1 MHLKWFKGRAMPDV
15 VSQIKRELGPEAVIL
30 HSKSL
35 RAWGPLKSMGGRVEV
50 LAAVDRRPEGGAP
63 ERSVITAPARE
74 RARERAV
81 EPTRVAESPGVSV
94 SSSGRVA
101 PANDAL
107 GAEVAALR
115 QLLVQFAGAR
125 LLPPALAPF
134 YERMVTAGV
143 EPALAQQMLAE
154 VPPPAKG
161 ESRGALA
168 KRVATA
174 LTAAL
179 SVAGP
184 SSATRVALV
193 GLPGAG
199 KTATVAKL
207 AARAQLAGKRAAV
220 IDLDGSGLGASNAL
234 EGFAAIAEVPYV
246 AALDADAVAHALDR
260 VPAGRLTILDT
271 PGASPHDVAG
281 LQRLGD
287 LVRAARA
294 EEIHLV
300 LPATTKT
307 ADALAAVRAFAAL
320 GATHLL
326 FTRLDE
332 TTSQG
337 SVLAVGVESGLPL
350 SHVGTG
356 RDIPGDLAPA
366 SARAV
371 VHSILGLGVET
382 A

>member
-30 HSKSL
+30 HSKSS
-35 RAWGPLKSMGGRVEV
+35 RSWGPLKSMGGRVEV
-50 LAAVDRRPEGGAP
+50 LAAVDRRPEGGS
-63 ERSVITAPARE
+63 ERSAISAPARE
-74 RARERAV
+74 RERERERPA
-81 EPTRVAESPGVSV
+81 AESPRAAVA
-94 SSSGRVA
+94 SSARVA
-101 PANDAL
+101 PAADGL

-115 QLLVQFAGAR
+115 QLLVQFGGAR
-125 LLPPALAPF
+125 LLPPALATF
-134 YERMVTAGV
+134 YERLVAAGV
-143 EPALAQQMLAE
+143 DAALAQQLLAE
-154 VPPPAKG
+154 VPAPAKG
-161 ESRGALA
+161 ESRAALA

-174 LTAAL
+174 LAAAL
-179 SVAGP
+179 AVAGP

-193 GLPGAG
+193 GPPGAG
-199 KTATVAKL
+199 KTASVAKL
-207 AARAQLAGKRAAV
+207 AARAQLAGKRAGV
-220 IDLDGSGLGASNAL
+220 MDLDGSGLGASNAL

-246 AALDADAVAHALDR
+246 AALDADAVAHALGR
-260 VPAGRLTILDT
+260 VPANRLTVIDT
-271 PGASPHDVAG
+271 PGASPRDAAG
-281 LQRLGD
+281 IARLGD

-300 LPATTKT
+300 LPATMKT
-307 ADALAAVRAFAAL
+307 ADALAAVRAFAAI